1 MANNTAK
8 IAALENILQ
17 SGVTSYTIDGRTVT
31 YDHDEIRRQLRDL
44 RQNDDSQ
51 SGRRPVVSR
60 IRLGNF

>member
-17 SGVTSYTIDGRTVT
+17 AGVTSYTIDGRTVN
-31 YDHDEIRRQLRDL
+31 YDLDEIRRQLRDL